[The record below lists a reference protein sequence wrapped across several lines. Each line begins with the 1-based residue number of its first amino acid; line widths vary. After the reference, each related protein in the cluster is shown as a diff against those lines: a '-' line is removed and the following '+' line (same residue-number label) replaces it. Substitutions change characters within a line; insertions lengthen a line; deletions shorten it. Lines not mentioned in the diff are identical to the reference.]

1 MSEIRIFLA
10 HSPNSRDI
18 CIRHPLFCHVA
29 AGSSLWKQQVP
40 REMVKDNTGEHISQK
55 NRSYCELTV
64 QYWAW
69 KNAQADYYGF
79 CHYRR
84 YFSFAPRPLPEE
96 DCGCPVFP
104 YLSPRFQTKLCM
116 DAETIRRRVEG
127 KDFLIAKGIPVQA
140 LHARSVYDHYKKADG
155 LHVRDLDLFLR
166 ILCRRHPQLAP
177 AARSYMQGNVFYP
190 CNMFLLRRELFG
202 EYASVLFDVLEAWEA
217 EAETETDRRGYCAE
231 GLRTP
236 GHLGERFAG
245 IYYTYLKQ
253 KGGYRLGELQMV
265 LVTHTQA
272 GTAAR
277 PRQGEIPVVLA
288 ADQNFVPALAVCL
301 RSIADCADLG
311 RQYHIYI
318 LHTQIEEADCRML
331 REMLQKTRA
340 GGSIR
345 LDFADIGARADGYRL
360 RAKGHISAPTYYR
373 FLIPEIFRDC
383 ERVVYLDADLVV
395 KKDLAQLYDQP
406 PGDAMLAAVPDAD
419 FIGQYFGANPDTKA
433 YCDRVL
439 GLKDPA
445 AYMQAGVLVFYPG
458 AWGRSVRARELL
470 QMAEQRDYR
479 YSDQDILNIV
489 CEGRIRRLDMR
500 WNVLTD
506 SGGMRLP
513 VIRRAPAAVLEAY
526 EQARGN
532 PYIIHYAGSRK
543 PWQDPGED
551 YGTEFWEAA
560 RNTPYYEK
568 LLAGMTG
575 HREGRTFAEKTVD
588 LARRAAKAVLP
599 KGSRIRRA
607 VGGWYWRMK

>member
-40 REMVKDNTGEHISQK
+40 RGMAKDNTGEHISQK

-155 LHVRDLDLFLR
+155 LHARDLDLFLR

-202 EYASVLFDVLEAWEA
+202 EYASVLFDVLEEF
-217 EAETETDRRGYCAE
+217 EAETDVAGFSRE

-245 IYYTYLKQ
+245 I
-253 KGGYRLGELQMV
+253 
-265 LVTHTQA
+265 
-272 GTAAR
+272 
-277 PRQGEIPVVLA
+277 
-288 ADQNFVPALAVCL
+288 
-301 RSIADCADLG
+301 
-311 RQYHIYI
+311 
-318 LHTQIEEADCRML
+318 
-331 REMLQKTRA
+331 
-340 GGSIR
+340 
-345 LDFADIGARADGYRL
+345 
-360 RAKGHISAPTYYR
+360 
-373 FLIPEIFRDC
+373 
-383 ERVVYLDADLVV
+383 
-395 KKDLAQLYDQP
+395 
-406 PGDAMLAAVPDAD
+406 
-419 FIGQYFGANPDTKA
+419 
-433 YCDRVL
+433 
-439 GLKDPA
+439 
-445 AYMQAGVLVFYPG
+445 
-458 AWGRSVRARELL
+458 
-470 QMAEQRDYR
+470 
-479 YSDQDILNIV
+479 
-489 CEGRIRRLDMR
+489 
-500 WNVLTD
+500 
-506 SGGMRLP
+506 
-513 VIRRAPAAVLEAY
+513 
-526 EQARGN
+526 
-532 PYIIHYAGSRK
+532 
-543 PWQDPGED
+543 
-551 YGTEFWEAA
+551 
-560 RNTPYYEK
+560 
-568 LLAGMTG
+568 
-575 HREGRTFAEKTVD
+575 
-588 LARRAAKAVLP
+588 
-599 KGSRIRRA
+599 
-607 VGGWYWRMK
+607 